1 MILFQVE
8 VVRNVPNEFCLHL
21 AENCFVHLRAESNI
35 VRDIIVLT
43 LRAFR
48 NGAVS
53 NEAVSHAV
61 SKGMSPMLTIR
72 NLAETTKSV
81 SGTSGI
87 DVFRS

>member
-1 MILFQVE
+1 
-8 VVRNVPNEFCLHL
+8 L

-53 NEAVSHAV
+53 NEAVNYAV

-72 NLAETTKSV
+72 NLAETTSKPVRATWNQSV
-81 SGTSGI
+81 GFK
-87 DVFRS
+87 VVLL